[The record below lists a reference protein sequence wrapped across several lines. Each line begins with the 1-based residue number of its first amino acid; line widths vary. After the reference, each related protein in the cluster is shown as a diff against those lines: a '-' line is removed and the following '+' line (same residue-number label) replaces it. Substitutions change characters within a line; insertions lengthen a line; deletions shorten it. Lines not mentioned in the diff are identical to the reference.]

1 MGASRLQT
9 VVLLVKDFSA
19 LVVIANVLAWPA
31 GFYISRRW
39 LLSFAYRME
48 IAKWI
53 FIVAGFSVLA
63 IVLLTIDFQAV
74 RAAGSDPVKK
84 IRYE

>member
-48 IAKWI
+48 I
-53 FIVAGFSVLA
+53 
-63 IVLLTIDFQAV
+63 T
-74 RAAGSDPVKK
+74 
-84 IRYE
+84 

>member
-1 MGASRLQT
+1 
-9 VVLLVKDFSA
+9 
-19 LVVIANVLAWPA
+19 
-31 GFYISRRW
+31 
-39 LLSFAYRME
+39 ME

-53 FIVAGFSVLA
+53 FIVAGFSVIA
-63 IVLLTIDFQAV
+63 IVLLTIGFLAV